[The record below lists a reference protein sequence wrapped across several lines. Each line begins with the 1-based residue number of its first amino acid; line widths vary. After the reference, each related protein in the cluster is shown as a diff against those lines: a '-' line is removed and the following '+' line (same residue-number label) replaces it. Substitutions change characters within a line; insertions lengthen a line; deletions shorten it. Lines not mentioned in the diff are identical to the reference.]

1 MMFQFHEKKYVIFL
15 IIGIFYCFTNGYARL
30 EDGTLGI
37 IKLPNEGCPVMLA
50 PGQTFKV
57 TTEQKGDIFLIDNE
71 QRIIPLNS
79 QWEKKNPQI
88 YEGLITLTDKEIK
101 QGPYAI
107 QIVSETNEKDINPR
121 SVWVQ
126 NEFKEYYIFAH
137 ISDIHIRSGDP
148 QDEYAVT
155 FQKVIEKLNQ
165 SDAHFILLTGDL
177 THNALPEQW
186 QVFLKILNKAQ
197 KPTFV
202 CAGNHDR
209 DEDNYEKMFYSS
221 LYAFRYGKDGYIV
234 YDTREYRTA
243 DSWGEQDTLLYR
255 YRRELKSSRWTFGI
269 THRYEFTMG
278 IRSQMILFVD
288 DPIDFILYGH
298 IHREN
303 TKEEAIIPWG
313 KTRVYVVPAEKDGYY
328 RIFDVGEGGLFPRP
342 IQNIKGK

>member
-1 MMFQFHEKKYVIFL
+1 MLYSSL
-15 IIGIFYCFTNGYARL
+15 NGYARL

-37 IKLPNEGCPVMLA
+37 IKLPNEGCPVILA
-50 PGQTFKV
+50 PGQTFKI
-57 TTEQKGDIFLIDNE
+57 TAEQKGDVFLIDDE
-71 QRIIPLNS
+71 KHIIPLNS
-79 QWEKKNPQI
+79 QWEKKNPET

-101 QGPYAI
+101 EGPYAI
-107 QIVSETNEKDINPR
+107 QIVSEKNEKDINPR
-121 SVWVQ
+121 SVWIRK
-126 NEFKEYYIFAH
+126 EFKEYYVFAH
-137 ISDIHIRSGDP
+137 ISDIHILKGDLH
-148 QDEYAVT
+148 DENAIT
-155 FQKVIEKLNQ
+155 FQTVIEKLNQ
-165 SDAHFILLTGDL
+165 SDAHFILITGDL

-186 QVFLKILNKAQ
+186 QVFLNILNQSQ

-209 DEDNYEKMFYSS
+209 DEDNYEKMFFTS
-221 LYAFRYGKDGYIV
+221 LYAFRYGKDGFIV
-234 YDTREYRTA
+234 FDTREYRTA
-243 DSWGEQDTLLYR
+243 DSWREQDALLYR

-278 IRSQMILFVD
+278 IRSQITLFID

-303 TKEEAIIPWG
+303 TKEESIIPWG
-313 KTRVYVVPAEKDGYY
+313 KTRTYVVPAEKDGYY